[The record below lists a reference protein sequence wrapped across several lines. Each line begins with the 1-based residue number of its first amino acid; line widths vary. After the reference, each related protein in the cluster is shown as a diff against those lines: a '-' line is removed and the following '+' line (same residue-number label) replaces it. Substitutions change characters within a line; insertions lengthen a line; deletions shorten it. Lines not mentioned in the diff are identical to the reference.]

1 MFAVSPVVV
10 PSALADAIDD
20 QYRIDDELTEAL
32 RSGDQAAIDR
42 LIAQLEHA
50 NTKRRELTQ

>member
-1 MFAVSPVVV
+1 MFLVSPVLV

-32 RSGDQAAIDR
+32 RSGDKEAIDR
-42 LIAQLEHA
+42 LSTELERA
-50 NTKRRELTQ
+50 NAKRRELTP